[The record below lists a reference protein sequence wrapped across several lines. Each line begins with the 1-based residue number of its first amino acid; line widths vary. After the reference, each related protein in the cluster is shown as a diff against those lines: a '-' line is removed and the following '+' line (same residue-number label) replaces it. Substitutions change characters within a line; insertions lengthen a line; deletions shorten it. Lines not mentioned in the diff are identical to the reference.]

1 MTSIRRQI
9 FVFAACALLSVTCA
23 AQAQAGDGNGDG
35 RADILWRHATSGQV
49 YYWQMNGPEITSS
62 SSVATPSTLAWKIVG
77 TGDYNGDNKAD
88 IMWRNSVSR
97 QVYYWQMDG
106 AVITS
111 SSSVATPTDSH
122 WQVIGSGDYDG
133 DGNSDL
139 MWRHM
144 GVGGSGEIYFWRLN
158 GSTIMSS
165 ALVARLTDLD
175 WKAVG
180 SGDYDGDTKDDLMW
194 RHELTGQVYYWR
206 MNGSTIM
213 SSAAVARPSD
223 LKWHVV
229 GSGDYN
235 GDTKDDLMLRNIGV
249 GGSGKVYY
257 WQMDGATIT
266 SSSRVSIVS
275 DLNWTVVGD
284 GDYNG
289 DGNADML
296 WLHGTSGQIY
306 YWQQDGHVTVDPSP
320 VSTLTDLDWE
330 VVGDGDEGGGTDPG
344 PTLDERLQWS
354 VPLPG
359 QFSLVRPAVGPD
371 GSVYAVDV
379 NDNLIAV
386 AANGALQWSASQ
398 AGNMG
403 VDVGPDGTIY
413 TGNEDWIKAYNPN
426 GTLKWTFVQSPR
438 AHAFHD
444 VAVGPDGHVYGLASS
459 GMGVFSLDDTASG
472 PVLRWANPEPF
483 VRLFVDYTE
492 LAFGPTSDGGD
503 QQLYFHVNDN
513 TRGIR
518 LSDGASIFTL
528 FGQNQRPKVSPFD
541 GTWHVGDAAYTPDG
555 ALEWTFDFGLFATA
569 REPALGQ
576 SGMHY
581 AISQGQIL
589 FGIDSGG
596 VGRWSTLLDEFVGLP
611 DVDPAESMLLLPT
624 SATMTHPS
632 GLKSVR
638 TSNGSPLWRM
648 EIPPDTNGGDQH
660 VNSGVAFS
668 ADGTTAYV
676 MSATAS
682 GGLSR
687 TTYLNAIAID
697 PAIPSASTQLRATN
711 IDMSSKRKGQSLEF
725 SGVVTVLDE
734 NRNAVTGAAVQATWT
749 LPDNS
754 TVSSVVTTNNSGDA
768 KFTIS
773 GDGGL
778 YWLSVTDISKS
789 GYEFDPD
796 HSILDAGIAG
806 F

>member
-1 MTSIRRQI
+1 
-9 FVFAACALLSVTCA
+9 
-23 AQAQAGDGNGDG
+23 
-35 RADILWRHATSGQV
+35 
-49 YYWQMNGPEITSS
+49 
-62 SSVATPSTLAWKIVG
+62 
-77 TGDYNGDNKAD
+77 
-88 IMWRNSVSR
+88 
-97 QVYYWQMDG
+97 
-106 AVITS
+106 
-111 SSSVATPTDSH
+111 
-122 WQVIGSGDYDG
+122 
-133 DGNSDL
+133 
-139 MWRHM
+139 
-144 GVGGSGEIYFWRLN
+144 
-158 GSTIMSS
+158 
-165 ALVARLTDLD
+165 
-175 WKAVG
+175 
-180 SGDYDGDTKDDLMW
+180 
-194 RHELTGQVYYWR
+194 
-206 MNGSTIM
+206 
-213 SSAAVARPSD
+213 
-223 LKWHVV
+223 
-229 GSGDYN
+229 
-235 GDTKDDLMLRNIGV
+235 
-249 GGSGKVYY
+249 
-257 WQMDGATIT
+257 
-266 SSSRVSIVS
+266 
-275 DLNWTVVGD
+275 
-284 GDYNG
+284 
-289 DGNADML
+289 
-296 WLHGTSGQIY
+296 
-306 YWQQDGHVTVDPSP
+306 
-320 VSTLTDLDWE
+320 
-330 VVGDGDEGGGTDPG
+330 
-344 PTLDERLQWS
+344 
-354 VPLPG
+354 
-359 QFSLVRPAVGPD
+359 VGPD

-398 AGNMG
+398 AGSMG

-438 AHAFHD
+438 AHVFHD

-589 FGIDSGG
+589 YGIDSGG
-596 VGRWSTLLDEFVGLP
+596 AGRWSTLLDEFVGLP
-611 DVDPAESMLLLPT
+611 DVDPAESMLLVPT
-624 SATMTHPS
+624 SATTTHPS
-632 GLKSVR
+632 GLKAVR

-648 EIPPDTNGGDQH
+648 EIPSDANGGDQH
-660 VNSGVAFS
+660 VNSGAIFS
-668 ADGTTAYV
+668 ADGTTAYI
-676 MSATAS
+676 MSTTAS
-682 GGLSR
+682 GGLAQA
-687 TTYLNAIAID
+687 TYLNAIAID
-697 PAIPSASTQLRATN
+697 PAIPSASTQLRVTN
-711 IDMSSKRKGQSLEF
+711 IDMSSKSKGQSLEF

-734 NRNAVTGAAVQATWT
+734 NRNAVSGAAVHATWT

-754 TVSSVVTTNNSGDA
+754 TVSSVESTNNSGDA

-778 YWLSVTDISKS
+778 YWLTVTDMNKS

-796 HSILDAGIAG
+796 HSILVGGIAG